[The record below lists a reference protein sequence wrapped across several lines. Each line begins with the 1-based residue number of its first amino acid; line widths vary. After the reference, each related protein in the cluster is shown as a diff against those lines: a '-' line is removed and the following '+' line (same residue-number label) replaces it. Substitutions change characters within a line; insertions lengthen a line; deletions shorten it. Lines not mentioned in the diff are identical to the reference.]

1 MNLMKKFVL
10 VLSLCLMAAAMLP
23 LSAQDFQSLSVD
35 DFARYIQ
42 QERVVVVD
50 VRTIPEFQ
58 QGAIRDAVNI
68 VWDKD
73 FDAHLQD
80 AALDT
85 NRVLA
90 VYCRSGRRSKMAA
103 QVLVQKGFRVVELDK
118 GILGWMAAKMP
129 VVVEKQSQ
137 RQ

>member
-103 QVLVQKGFRVVELDK
+103 KVLVQKGFRVVELDK

-129 VVVEKQSQ
+129 VAVEKQSQ
-137 RQ
+137 RP